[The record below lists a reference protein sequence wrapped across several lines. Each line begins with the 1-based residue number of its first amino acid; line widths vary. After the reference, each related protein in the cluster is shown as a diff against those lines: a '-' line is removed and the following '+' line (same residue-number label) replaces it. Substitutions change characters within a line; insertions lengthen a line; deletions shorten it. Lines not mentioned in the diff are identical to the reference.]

1 MHMSTLTHNQW
12 LDGYILNK
20 ELSLLAG
27 ISSNAYRYWKG
38 VEAAKFDDARVVF
51 LRKESILPKY
61 KALTKECTDLTGM
74 VQSGAFCKYTGLAPS
89 HLIEHNHSCI
99 YKALH
104 IIDVCDVKFVNLK
117 KFYDDLGL
125 DYQYHI
131 YIEKCKYFG
140 PSPFEKKINLSNGIC
155 VGYY

>member
-61 KALTKECTDLTGM
+61 KALTKECTNLSGI

-125 DYQYHI
+125 NYQYHI

>member
-1 MHMSTLTHNQW
+1 MHMSILTHNHW
-12 LDGYILNK
+12 LDHYVLNK

-61 KALTKECTDLTGM
+61 KMLIKECTELSGM

-99 YKALH
+99 YKALE
-104 IIDVCDVKFVNLK
+104 IIDVCDIKFVNLK

-125 DYQYHI
+125 DYHYHI

-140 PSPFEKKINLSNGIC
+140 PSPLEKKIELSSGIC

>member
-1 MHMSTLTHNQW
+1 MHMSILTHNHW
-12 LDGYILNK
+12 LDHYVLNK

-61 KALTKECTDLTGM
+61 KALIKECTDLSGM

-99 YKALH
+99 YKALE
-104 IIDVCDVKFVNLK
+104 IIDVCDIKFVNLK

-125 DYQYHI
+125 DYHYHI

-140 PSPFEKKINLSNGIC
+140 PSPLEKKIELSSGIC

>member
-1 MHMSTLTHNQW
+1 MHMSTLTHNHW
-12 LDGYILNK
+12 LDGYILSK
-20 ELSLLAG
+20 ELALKAG
-27 ISSNAYRYWKG
+27 ISSNAYRYWNG

-51 LRKESILPKY
+51 LRKNTILPKY
-61 KALTKECTDLTGM
+61 KELAATCTDLSGM
-74 VQSGAFCKYTGLAPS
+74 VQSGAFCKYTGLAHS

-99 YKALH
+99 YKMLE
-104 IIDVCDVKFVNLK
+104 IIDVCDVKLVNLK

-125 DYQYHI
+125 DYHYQI

-140 PSPFEKKINLSNGIC
+140 PSPFEKKIQLSNGIC

>member
-1 MHMSTLTHNQW
+1 MSTLTHNQW
-12 LDGYILNK
+12 LDGYILSK
-20 ELSLLAG
+20 ELALKAA
-27 ISSNAYRYWKG
+27 ISSNAYRYWNG

-51 LRKESILPKY
+51 LRKSTVLSKY
-61 KALTKECTDLTGM
+61 KALANTCTDLSGM

-99 YKALH
+99 YKMLE
-104 IIDVCDVKFVNLK
+104 IIDVCDVKLVNLK

-125 DYQYHI
+125 DYHYQI

-140 PSPFEKKINLSNGIC
+140 PSPLEKKIHLSNGIC

>member
-61 KALTKECTDLTGM
+61 KALIKECTDLTGM

-125 DYQYHI
+125 NYQYHI

>member
-1 MHMSTLTHNQW
+1 MSTLTHNQW
-12 LDGYILNK
+12 LDGYILSK
-20 ELSLLAG
+20 ELALKAG
-27 ISSNAYRYWKG
+27 ISSNAYRYWNG

-51 LRKESILPKY
+51 LRKNTILPKY
-61 KALTKECTDLTGM
+61 KELVVTCTDLSGM

-99 YKALH
+99 YKMLE
-104 IIDVCDVKFVNLK
+104 IIDVCDVKLVNLK

-125 DYQYHI
+125 DYHYQI

-140 PSPFEKKINLSNGIC
+140 PSPFEKKIQLSNGIC

>member
-1 MHMSTLTHNQW
+1 MHMSILTHNHW
-12 LDGYILNK
+12 LNNYVLNK

-61 KALTKECTDLTGM
+61 KALIKECTDLTGM

-99 YKALH
+99 YKALE
-104 IIDVCDVKFVNLK
+104 IIDVCDIKFVNLK

-125 DYQYHI
+125 DYHYHI
-131 YIEKCKYFG
+131 YIEKCKYF
-140 PSPFEKKINLSNGIC
+140 SS
-155 VGYY
+155 

>member
-1 MHMSTLTHNQW
+1 MQMNVLTHNHW
-12 LDGYILNK
+12 LNNYVLNK

-27 ISSNAYRYWKG
+27 ISSNAYRYWKN

-61 KALTKECTDLTGM
+61 KKIVQQCTDLTGM
-74 VQSGAFCKYTGLAPS
+74 VQSQAFCKYTGLAPS
-89 HLIEHNHSCI
+89 HLIEHNRSCI
-99 YKALH
+99 YQCLE

-117 KFYDDLGL
+117 KFYDDLAL
-125 DYQYHI
+125 DYNYHI

-140 PSPFEKKINLSNGIC
+140 PSPFEKKIHLSNGIC

>member
-1 MHMSTLTHNQW
+1 MQMNVLTHNHW
-12 LDGYILNK
+12 LNSYVLNK
-20 ELSLLAG
+20 EFSLLAG

-51 LRKESILPKY
+51 LRKESIIPKY
-61 KALTKECTDLTGM
+61 KPIIQHCTNLTGM
-74 VQSGAFCKYTGLAPS
+74 VQSQAFCKYTGLAPS

-99 YKALH
+99 YKTLE

-117 KFYDDLGL
+117 KFYDDLEL
-125 DYQYHI
+125 DYNYHI

-140 PSPFEKKINLSNGIC
+140 PSPLEKKIHLSNGIC

>member
-1 MHMSTLTHNQW
+1 MSTLTHNQW
-12 LDGYILNK
+12 LDGYILSK
-20 ELSLLAG
+20 ELALKAG
-27 ISSNAYRYWKG
+27 ISSNAYRYWNG

-51 LRKESILPKY
+51 LRKNTILPKY
-61 KALTKECTDLTGM
+61 KELAATCTDLSGM
-74 VQSGAFCKYTGLAPS
+74 VQSGEFCKYTGLAPS

-99 YKALH
+99 YKMLE
-104 IIDVCDVKFVNLK
+104 IIDVCDVKLVNLK

-125 DYQYHI
+125 DYHYKI

-140 PSPFEKKINLSNGIC
+140 PSPFEKKIQLSNGIC

>member
-1 MHMSTLTHNQW
+1 MHILTHNHW
-12 LDGYILNK
+12 LNNYVLNK

-27 ISSNAYRYWKG
+27 ISSNAYRYWKC

-61 KALTKECTDLTGM
+61 KAMISHCTDLTGM
-74 VQSGAFCKYTGLAPS
+74 VQSQAFCKYTGLAPS
-89 HLIEHNHSCI
+89 HLIEHNQSCI
-99 YKALH
+99 Y
-104 IIDVCDVKFVNLK
+104 DVLDILDICDVKFVNLK

-125 DYQYHI
+125 DYRYHI

-140 PSPFEKKINLSNGIC
+140 PSPLEKKIKLSNGMC

>member
-1 MHMSTLTHNQW
+1 MHMSVLPHNHW
-12 LDGYILNK
+12 LNHYVLNK

-27 ISSNAYRYWKG
+27 ISSNAYRYWKD
-38 VEAAKFDDARVVF
+38 VEAVKFDDARVVF
-51 LRKESILPKY
+51 LRKESILDKY
-61 KALTKECTDLTGM
+61 KPLLKRCTDLTGM
-74 VQSGAFCKYTGLAPS
+74 VQSQAFCKYTGLAPS

-99 YKALH
+99 YKALE
-104 IIDVCDVKFVNLK
+104 IIDVCDIKFVNLK

-125 DYQYHI
+125 DYHYHI

>member
-1 MHMSTLTHNQW
+1 MHMSVLPHNHW
-12 LDGYILNK
+12 LNHYVLNK

-27 ISSNAYRYWKG
+27 ISSNAYRYWKD
-38 VEAAKFDDARVVF
+38 VEAVKFDDARVVF
-51 LRKESILPKY
+51 LRKESILGTY
-61 KALTKECTDLTGM
+61 KPLLKRCTDLTGM

-99 YKALH
+99 YKALE
-104 IIDVCDVKFVNLK
+104 IIDVCGIKFVNLK

-125 DYQYHI
+125 DYHYHI

-140 PSPFEKKINLSNGIC
+140 PSPLEKKIELSSGIC

>member
-1 MHMSTLTHNQW
+1 MNMSIPTHNHW
-12 LDGYILNK
+12 LNNYAFNK

-61 KALTKECTDLTGM
+61 KALTKDCTDLTGM

-125 DYQYHI
+125 DYHYHI